1 MNLDIKLHKQDL
13 PDDLKLGNSVSLD
26 CEMGG
31 LNVSRDLLHLVQIST
46 GNSDAHIIQLN
57 RSSYKAPNLVKL
69 LQDKSVKKIFHFAR
83 ADLAF
88 ISRYLKTDVQ
98 NIDCTKIKSK
108 LCRTYTDKH
117 GLKELIKEF
126 IGIDISKQYQ
136 SSDFGGELSQAQLK
150 YCANDVIHLH
160 KINNSLN
167 QILLRENRM
176 KLYENTINFIQ
187 TRVELDLK
195 SFKEDIWA
203 H

>member
-31 LNVSRDLLHLVQIST
+31 LNVSRDLLHLVQVST

-57 RSSYKAPNLVKL
+57 RSNYKAPNLVKL
-69 LQDKSVKKIFHFAR
+69 LQDKSIKKIFHFAR

-150 YCANDVIHLH
+150 YCANDVVHLH

-176 KLYENTINFIQ
+176 KLYENTIKFIQ

-195 SFKEDIWA
+195 SFKDDIWA

>member
-1 MNLDIKLHKQDL
+1 MNLDIKLHKKDL

-26 CEMGG
+26 CELGG

-69 LQDKSVKKIFHFAR
+69 LQDKSIKKIFHFAR

-150 YCANDVIHLH
+150 YCANDVVHLH

>member
-57 RSSYKAPNLVKL
+57 RSNYKAPNLVKL
-69 LQDKSVKKIFHFAR
+69 LQDKSIKKIFHFAR

-88 ISRYLKTDVQ
+88 IFRYLKTDVQ

-108 LCRTYTDKH
+108 LCRTYSDKH

>member
-69 LQDKSVKKIFHFAR
+69 LQDKSIKKIFHFAR

-176 KLYENTINFIQ
+176 KLYENTIKFIQ

>member
-31 LNVSRDLLHLVQIST
+31 LNVSRDLLHLVQVST
-46 GNSDAHIIQLN
+46 GNSDAHIVQLN
-57 RSSYKAPNLVKL
+57 RSNYKAPNLVKL
-69 LQDKSVKKIFHFAR
+69 LQDKSIKKIFHFAR

-195 SFKEDIWA
+195 SFKDDIWA

>member
-31 LNVSRDLLHLVQIST
+31 LNVSRDLLHLVQVST
-46 GNSDAHIIQLN
+46 GNSDAHIVQLN
-57 RSSYKAPNLVKL
+57 RSNYKAPNLVKL
-69 LQDKSVKKIFHFAR
+69 LQDKSIKKIFHFAR

-176 KLYENTINFIQ
+176 KLYEDTINFIQ

-195 SFKEDIWA
+195 SFKDDIWA

>member
-31 LNVSRDLLHLVQIST
+31 LNVSRDLLHLVQVST

-57 RSSYKAPNLVKL
+57 RSNYKAPNLVKL
-69 LQDKSVKKIFHFAR
+69 LQDKSIKKIFHFAR

-150 YCANDVIHLH
+150 YCANDVIYLH

>member
-31 LNVSRDLLHLVQIST
+31 LNVSRDLLHLVQVST

-57 RSSYKAPNLVKL
+57 RSNYKAPNLVKL
-69 LQDKSVKKIFHFAR
+69 LQNKSIKKIFHFAR

-88 ISRYLKTDVQ
+88 ISRYLKTDVH

-126 IGIDISKQYQ
+126 IGIDISKQHQ

>member
-31 LNVSRDLLHLVQIST
+31 LNVSRDLLHLVQVST
-46 GNSDAHIIQLN
+46 GNSDAHIVQLN
-57 RSSYKAPNLVKL
+57 RSNYKAPNLVKL
-69 LQDKSVKKIFHFAR
+69 LQDKSIKKIFHFAR

>member
-31 LNVSRDLLHLVQIST
+31 LNVSRDLLHLVQVST

-57 RSSYKAPNLVKL
+57 RSNYKAPNLVKL
-69 LQDKSVKKIFHFAR
+69 LQDKSIKKIFHFAR

-176 KLYENTINFIQ
+176 KLYENTIKFIQ

>member
-31 LNVSRDLLHLVQIST
+31 LNVSRDLLHLVQVST

-69 LQDKSVKKIFHFAR
+69 LQDKSIKKIFHFAR

-98 NIDCTKIKSK
+98 NIDCTKLKSK

>member
-31 LNVSRDLLHLVQIST
+31 LNVNQDLLHLVQIST
-46 GNSDAHIIQLN
+46 GNSDAHIVQLN
-57 RSSYKAPNLVKL
+57 RSNYKAPNLIQL
-69 LQDKSVKKIFHFAR
+69 LRDKSIKKIFHFAR

>member
-31 LNVSRDLLHLVQIST
+31 LNVTRDLLHLVQVST

-57 RSSYKAPNLVKL
+57 RSNYKAPNLVKL
-69 LQDKSVKKIFHFAR
+69 LQDKSIKKIFHFAR

-150 YCANDVIHLH
+150 YCANDVIYLH

-176 KLYENTINFIQ
+176 KLYEITIKFIQ